1 MAANDS
7 AGRLPLTGLSAR
19 LLVLTIGFV
28 MLAELLIYAP
38 SIGRYRLDYLQD
50 RVDAAYLAGLAFRSP
65 PDRATDRPLMA
76 QLLAQARSHGIVL
89 HRPAARLLIMTS
101 DMPPEIAATHDLR
114 RTRLFPSIAAAFAV
128 LAGGG
133 SRFVRVIDES
143 PDDPAVVVE
152 TIVDEAPMRAAMREF
167 SRRILLLS
175 ITISLITALLVYL
188 SLRWLFVRPVLGI
201 ADSMLAFRAD
211 PEDARRVIA
220 PGRRRDEIGRAQRE
234 LANMQVGLRNAL
246 QQRARLAALGAAMT
260 RINHDLRN
268 VLATAQLISD
278 TLGRSD
284 DPEVKRHAP
293 KLLTAIDRAVRL
305 CSQTLSYAHDGA
317 TTPQPTRFLLA
328 PLVDEI
334 GGGMPGAPHPATAL
348 ENRVP
353 TALIVAADRDQLFRA
368 LSNLIVNAVEAK
380 AARVT
385 VGAARDGDT
394 IRIAV
399 ADDGPG
405 LPRKVRENL
414 FQPFAGSGRIGG
426 SGLGLAIARELMRGH
441 GGDVVLDDSGETGTR
456 FSIVLPADTDR
467 PPLSAFSESI

>member
-65 PDRATDRPLMA
+65 PDRAADRPLMA

-201 ADSMLAFRAD
+201 ADSK
-211 PEDARRVIA
+211 
-220 PGRRRDEIGRAQRE
+220 IGRAH
-234 LANMQVGLRNAL
+234 V
-246 QQRARLAALGAAMT
+246 
-260 RINHDLRN
+260 
-268 VLATAQLISD
+268 
-278 TLGRSD
+278 
-284 DPEVKRHAP
+284 
-293 KLLTAIDRAVRL
+293 
-305 CSQTLSYAHDGA
+305 
-317 TTPQPTRFLLA
+317 
-328 PLVDEI
+328 
-334 GGGMPGAPHPATAL
+334 
-348 ENRVP
+348 
-353 TALIVAADRDQLFRA
+353 
-368 LSNLIVNAVEAK
+368 
-380 AARVT
+380 
-385 VGAARDGDT
+385 
-394 IRIAV
+394 
-399 ADDGPG
+399 
-405 LPRKVRENL
+405 
-414 FQPFAGSGRIGG
+414 
-426 SGLGLAIARELMRGH
+426 
-441 GGDVVLDDSGETGTR
+441 
-456 FSIVLPADTDR
+456 
-467 PPLSAFSESI
+467 

>member
-1 MAANDS
+1 MAANDP
-7 AGRLPLTGLSAR
+7 AGRLPFTGLSAR

-65 PDRATDRPLMA
+65 PDRAADRPLMA

-89 HRPAARLLIMTS
+89 HRPAAKLLILTA
-101 DMPPEIAATHDLR
+101 DMPPEIAAVHDLR
-114 RTRLFPSIAAAFAV
+114 RARLFPSIAAAFAV

-167 SRRILLLS
+167 SQRILLLS
-175 ITISLITALLVYL
+175 VTISLITALLVYL
-188 SLRWLFVRPVLGI
+188 SLRWLFVRPMLGI

-234 LANMQVGLRNAL
+234 LANMQVGLRDAL

-278 TLGRSD
+278 TLGQSD

-305 CSQTLSYAHDGA
+305 CGQTLSYAHDGA
-317 TTPQPTRFLLA
+317 PPPRPTRFPLA
-328 PLVDEI
+328 PLVDEL
-334 GGGMPGAPHPATAL
+334 GGGTPGAPHPATAL

-353 TALIVAADRDQLFRA
+353 TELIVAADRDQLFRA
-368 LSNLIVNAVEAK
+368 LSNLIVNAGEAK

-385 VGAARDGDT
+385 VDAARDGDT
-394 IRIAV
+394 VRISV

-405 LPRKVRENL
+405 LPPKARENL
-414 FQPFAGSGRIGG
+414 FQPFAGSGRVGG

-441 GGDVVLDDSGETGTR
+441 GGDVVLDDGGETGTR
-456 FSIVLPADTDR
+456 FVVVLPAD
-467 PPLSAFSESI
+467 AG